1 MYLVVADSKPNFS
14 NTSLWALMNGGV
26 FPKKIMETG
35 MNNWTLMLRLS
46 KLEQWE
52 KMLVVITDH
61 PSVPV

>member
-1 MYLVVADSKPNFS
+1 
-14 NTSLWALMNGGV
+14 MNGRV
-26 FPKKIMETG
+26 VPKKIMETG

-46 KLEQWE
+46 KLEQWD